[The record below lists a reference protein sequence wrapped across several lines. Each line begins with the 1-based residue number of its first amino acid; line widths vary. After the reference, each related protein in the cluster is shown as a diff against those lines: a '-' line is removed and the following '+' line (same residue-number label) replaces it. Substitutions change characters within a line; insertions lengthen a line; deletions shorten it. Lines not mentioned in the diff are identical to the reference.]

1 MTGYQTD
8 TKKISAVSTYFETMP
23 YRVNKETG
31 IIDYDALEASAV
43 LYRPKVLVAGTSAYC
58 RLIDYKRMREIAD
71 KVGAYLVT
79 DMAHI
84 SGLIAGEA
92 IPSPF
97 PYSDVVTTTTHK
109 SLRGP
114 RGAMIFYRKGVRK
127 TDKTGK
133 RILLL
138 ICANKAIMYDL
149 EEKINF
155 SVFPGHQGGPHNHT
169 ITALAVA
176 LGQALEPQFKEYAQ
190 QVCKNA
196 KILEEEFKKR
206 GYELASGGT
215 GISTPA
221 LTNSD
226 SHMVLLA
233 TKPKGADGARAER
246 ALEVINIACNKN
258 TLPSGNL
265 HSFSV

>member
-1 MTGYQTD
+1 
-8 TKKISAVSTYFETMP
+8 MP
-23 YRVNKETG
+23 YRVNKDTG
-31 IIDYDALEASAV
+31 LIDYDALEASAI

-58 RLIDYKRMREIAD
+58 RLIDYERMRQIAD

-97 PYSDVVTTTTHK
+97 PHSDVVTTTTHK

-127 TDKTGK
+127 TDKSGK
-133 RILLL
+133 RVSLLSQQL
-138 ICANKAIMYDL
+138 MLAIMYDI

-176 LGQALEPQFKEYAQ
+176 LGQALKPEFKEYAQ
-190 QVCKNA
+190 QVVKNA
-196 KILEEEFKKR
+196 KVLENEFKKR
-206 GYELASGGT
+206 DYDLASGGT
-215 GISTPA
+215 G
-221 LTNSD
+221 
-226 SHMVLLA
+226 
-233 TKPKGADGARAER
+233 
-246 ALEVINIACNKN
+246 
-258 TLPSGNL
+258 
-265 HSFSV
+265 